1 VSAELRLLGWPLRLG
16 TVLAAVAFGLSHLV
30 NLTYQPIGTTAE
42 QVLIAI
48 VIGLVIGVV
57 YDRTRN
63 LIGAAVL
70 HGLLD
75 FSGTALPLVAYAV
88 IHG

>member
-1 VSAELRLLGWPLRLG
+1 
-16 TVLAAVAFGLSHLV
+16 VLAA
-30 NLTYQPIGTTAE
+30 T
-42 QVLIAI
+42 

-63 LIGAAVL
+63 LVGAAVWHSL
-70 HGLLD
+70 ID

-88 IHG
+88 LHH

>member
-1 VSAELRLLGWPLRLG
+1 
-16 TVLAAVAFGLSHLV
+16 
-30 NLTYQPIGTTAE
+30 
-42 QVLIAI
+42 
-48 VIGLVIGVV
+48 LVIGVV